1 MSLALRSSFGGLEW
15 RNEFGA
21 ELPGYEEAAIGDFP
35 AGDGVRFTLQFMST
49 NYRRG
54 KWRLLIEVASEHQD
68 RWGCFDEGDQ
78 PMRYYH
84 YEETAKRE
92 ARAIAEI
99 LLADRQKFR
108 RQ

>member
-1 MSLALRSSFGGLEW
+1 
-15 RNEFGA
+15 
-21 ELPGYEEAAIGDFP
+21 
-35 AGDGVRFTLQFMST
+35 
-49 NYRRG
+49 
-54 KWRLLIEVASEHQD
+54 
-68 RWGCFDEGDQ
+68 
-78 PMRYYH
+78 MRYYH